1 MKAVSIMLTL
11 VVDADNR
18 KLYQEVEI
26 VWEDGTVRNLT
37 IEAHKSLR
45 IDIDT
50 LYQRPSIQPPTPE

>member
-1 MKAVSIMLTL
+1 MLTL